1 MSAVFTYNQDQAIKA
16 GASDYISESGAYV
29 GKLSAKWTHGSNGSQ
44 SEALE
49 LSLTSADGKANYL
62 SIWFKKKDGTD
73 SPSGIAMINAIMGIT
88 RVGSLSPVQSGNEYI
103 CPELEGKEVGLVLQ
117 KVLSNKQ
124 NGDETY
130 KFDIKIPFHPQTR
143 QTLKELVEK
152 SPAVAVDTVLSAL
165 KDRDER
171 KKQPGGYNQYNQQA
185 QQPVYQGEELEN
197 IGW

>member
-49 LSLTSADGKANYL
+49 LSLTSAEGKANYL

-88 RVGSLSPVQSGNEYI
+88 RVGSLSAAQSGNEYI
-103 CPELEGKEVGLVLQ
+103 CPELDGKEVGLVLQ

-143 QTLKELVEK
+143 QTLKELVDK
-152 SPAVAVDTVLSAL
+152 SPASAVDTILSTL